1 MKNNRL
7 FTIIFFCVLGAVLII
22 FFALSGNSNRYNW
35 RETYDPESV
44 QPYGT
49 HFIRELM
56 KSYASEGFVY
66 NTKRPVYSLLDSVSN
81 KKKSAYVFLGESMH
95 LDSLDIQAMKR
106 YVNAGNDVFLITP
119 YLTNELSDAFYAAEC
134 SQFIFNQTTDTTTI
148 HANFYHPEFVT
159 PQPYKFAFR
168 INDKDADYYWEHLN
182 TTVLCDSVKSIV
194 PLGYFKPDFVN
205 FFKIPFGQGNLFV
218 HTNPILFTN
227 YFMVREKNT
236 EYASAVFSH
245 SNSKVILWDEYS
257 KIPYY
262 QKKRNPYYNP
272 LYFVMQQPSLQYAW
286 WVMLALTFLYILF
299 TAKRRQRFI
308 PVLEQKTNTSLSFL
322 TLVASLH
329 YHNGNHGDIARKKM
343 RHFLH
348 MIRTK
353 YNLSTHKVDPEF
365 IKKLSAKSQVNEG
378 EIELIFDQ
386 YQIID
391 KFQSIDSARLANL
404 YNAIQNFYN
413 KAK

>member
-7 FTIIFFCVLGAVLII
+7 FTIIFFCVLGVVLILV
-22 FFALSGNSNRYNW
+22 FSLTGSKSNYNW
-35 RETYDPESV
+35 RETYDPESI

-66 NTKRPVYSLLDSVSN
+66 NTKRPVYALLDSASN
-81 KKKSAYVFLGESMH
+81 RKKSAYVFIGESMY
-95 LDSLDIQAMKR
+95 LDSLDVQAMKR

-119 YLTNELSDAFYAAEC
+119 YLTNELSDAFYNAEC
-134 SQFIFNQTTDTTTI
+134 AQDIFTQSTDTATI
-148 HANFYHPEFVT
+148 HANFFHPEFST
-159 PQPYKFAFR
+159 TKPYTFTFR
-168 INDKDADYYWEHLN
+168 INDKDANYYWEHLS
-182 TTVLCDSVKSIV
+182 TTVLCDSLKSLV
-194 PLGYFKPDFVN
+194 PLGSFAPDFVN
-205 FFKIPFGQGNLFV
+205 FFKIPHGQGNLFV
-218 HTNPILFTN
+218 HTNPVLFTN
-227 YFMVREKNT
+227 YFMLSEKNT
-236 EYASAVFSH
+236 EYASSVFSH
-245 SNSKVILWDEYS
+245 TNSKLILWDEYS

-272 LYFVMQQPSLQYAW
+272 LYFIMQQPSLQYAW
-286 WVMLALTFLYILF
+286 WVMLILTLFYILF

-322 TLVASLH
+322 TMVASLH
-329 YHNGNHGDIARKKM
+329 YHNQNHGDIARKKM
-343 RHFLH
+343 RHLLH
-348 MIRTK
+348 TIRTK
-353 YNLSTHKVDPEF
+353 YALSTHAIDQEF
-365 IKKLSAKSQVNEG
+365 IRKLSVKSQVSVG

-386 YQIID
+386 YHIID

-404 YNAIQNFYN
+404 YNAIQNFYT